1 MSDPAPESRPPLAGR
16 RRKPGGCILP
26 LFESSVPAGFP
37 SPAEDHMEG
46 GLDLNELMVRHP
58 TATFFVRAAG
68 DSMTGAGIH
77 SGDILVVDKSL
88 APEPGNI
95 VIAEVDGEFTVKRL
109 RRDGRTVWLMPEN
122 EAFDPIVLGDGADLR
137 VWGVVTF
144 VVHRV

>member
-1 MSDPAPESRPPLAGR
+1 MGIRVSGARSSVEES
-16 RRKPGGCILP
+16 RRKPGDLRLP
-26 LFESSVPAGFP
+26 LFESTVPAGFP
-37 SPAEDHMEG
+37 SPASDYMEG
-46 GLDLNELMVRHP
+46 RLDLNELMVKHR

-109 RRDGRTVWLMPEN
+109 RREGRTVWLMPEN
-122 EAFDPIVLGDGADLR
+122 EAFEPIELGEGADLR